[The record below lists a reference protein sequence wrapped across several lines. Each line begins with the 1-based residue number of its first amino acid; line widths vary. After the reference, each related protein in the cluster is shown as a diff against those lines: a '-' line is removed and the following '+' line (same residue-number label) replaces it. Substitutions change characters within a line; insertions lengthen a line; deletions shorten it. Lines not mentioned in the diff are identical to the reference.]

1 MLEGTG
7 GLEEEKL
14 GVTMTPPKKII
25 LILIDTL
32 RADHLGCYGY
42 KRNTSP
48 NIDEFAKVG
57 IKFDWPFA
65 PISYTVPSI
74 TSLFTGKY
82 PSNHCTMFS
91 NGASVKRIE
100 GDVFLADIFGS
111 EGYETAA
118 FVSCLVIGKVRKVAM
133 TSGFKIYND
142 DMASHEQNR
151 LTELI
156 RGGDKTNEV

>member
-1 MLEGTG
+1 MIIEGGEKNGKMLNWTG
-7 GLEEEKL
+7 KSNGENR
-14 GVTMTPPKKII
+14 VSMTLPKKII

-48 NIDEFAKVG
+48 NIDTFAKEG
-57 IKFDWPFA
+57 ILFKWPFA

-91 NGASVKRIE
+91 N
-100 GDVFLADIFGS
+100 
-111 EGYETAA
+111 
-118 FVSCLVIGKVRKVAM
+118 VSSLVIGKVRKVAI
-133 TSGFKIYND
+133 TSGFKSYND
-142 DMASHEQNR
+142 EMTAHELNR
-151 LTELI
+151 LNKLI
-156 RGGDKTNEV
+156 RSGDKTNEL

>member
-1 MLEGTG
+1 MM
-7 GLEEEKL
+7 K
-14 GVTMTPPKKII
+14 PKKII

-48 NIDEFAKVG
+48 NVDEFAKVG
-57 IKFDWPFA
+57 IKFEWPFA
-65 PISYTVPSI
+65 PITYTVPSI

-82 PSNHCTMFS
+82 PSHHCTMFL
-91 NGASVKRIE
+91 NGAPVKSIE
-100 GDVFLADIFGS
+100 SDVFLTDILGS

-118 FVSCLVIGKVRKVAM
+118 FVSSLVIGKVRKVAVS
-133 TSGFKIYND
+133 SGFKIYND
-142 DMASHEQNR
+142 EMTSHELNR

-156 RGGDKTNEV
+156 RGEDKTNEL

>member
-1 MLEGTG
+1 MN
-7 GLEEEKL
+7 
-14 GVTMTPPKKII
+14 PKKII

-32 RADHLGCYGY
+32 RADHLGCSGY

-48 NIDEFAKVG
+48 SIDKFAKEG
-57 IKFDWPFA
+57 MKFQWPFA

-91 NGASVKRIE
+91 NGAPVKSIE
-100 GDVFLADIFGS
+100 SDVFLTDILGA

-118 FVSCLVIGKVRKVAM
+118 FVSSLVIGKVRKVAM
-133 TSGFKIYND
+133 TSGFNIYND
-142 DMASHEQNR
+142 DMTSHELNR

-156 RGGDKTNEV
+156 RGEDKNNEL